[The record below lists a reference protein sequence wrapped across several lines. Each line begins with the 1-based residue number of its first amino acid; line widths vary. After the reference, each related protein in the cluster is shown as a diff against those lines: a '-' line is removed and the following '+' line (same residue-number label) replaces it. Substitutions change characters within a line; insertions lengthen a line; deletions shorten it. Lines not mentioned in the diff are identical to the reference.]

1 MIDTTTIITKISKSR
16 KILLEL
22 LEKRGFNIDN
32 YTNFNASEINLMYI
46 NNQLDLLLED
56 DYGKKVK
63 IMYSLGKILRPNTIM
78 DFAEELYNIENVLKV
93 SDELIIVQQSEP
105 NDSLIHC
112 LNGQY
117 NEKGYYINIFN
128 LDRLQ
133 YNILNHTLVPQH
145 KILDEEELNIIKNKF
160 NITNNN
166 QLPDISRYDPV
177 AMVIGLRPGQI
188 CEISRNSVTA
198 LNSKYYRFCS

>member
-1 MIDTTTIITKISKSR
+1 
-16 KILLEL
+16 
-22 LEKRGFNIDN
+22 
-32 YTNFNASEINLMYI
+32 
-46 NNQLDLLLED
+46 
-56 DYGKKVK
+56 
-63 IMYSLGKILRPNTIM
+63 M